1 MIGIKCLDC
10 ESFAEIARIYVT
22 CILIIKIYIY
32 IYHFYDTMVLSDLCC
47 SRARNSSQ
55 GLLKVLGN
63 ADEFTKLSVELCE
76 DMNRHEHL

>member
-22 CILIIKIYIY
+22 CILIKIY

-47 SRARNSSQ
+47 SRARNSSP

-76 DMNRHEHL
+76 DMNRHGHL